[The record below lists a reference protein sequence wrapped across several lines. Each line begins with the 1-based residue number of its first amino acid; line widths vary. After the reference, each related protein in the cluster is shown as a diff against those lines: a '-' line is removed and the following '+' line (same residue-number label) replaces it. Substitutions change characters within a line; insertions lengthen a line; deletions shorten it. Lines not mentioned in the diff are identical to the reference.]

1 VIPLPG
7 TVALVTGS
15 SRGIGRATVLTLARA
30 GADTCITYLNSARN
44 AREVAEEAQ
53 RLGRRAIAVKADLS
67 EPDDVAEL
75 CTIVDKEFGRLDVI
89 VSTAAGGGFHAALE
103 TTPAQFGYAMRLNV
117 LATLLLAQH
126 ARPLLQRT
134 RLTRSRIVTLSS
146 LGGTRAIPRYG
157 LIGATKG
164 ALESLTRHLA
174 LELGPEGVNVN
185 CVCAGV
191 VDTGALSSL
200 PERQAVL
207 ESRRQRSL
215 TGGVNVSPEDV
226 AGVILFL
233 ASPLA
238 DRIQGQT
245 IVVDA
250 GGSIQI

>member
-1 VIPLPG
+1 
-7 TVALVTGS
+7 
-15 SRGIGRATVLTLARA
+15 
-30 GADTCITYLNSARN
+30 
-44 AREVAEEAQ
+44 
-53 RLGRRAIAVKADLS
+53 
-67 EPDDVAEL
+67 
-75 CTIVDKEFGRLDVI
+75 
-89 VSTAAGGGFHAALE
+89 
-103 TTPAQFGYAMRLNV
+103 MRLNV

-126 ARPLLQRT
+126 ARPLLKRT
-134 RLTRSRIVTLSS
+134 RLSRSRIVTLSS
-146 LGGTRAIPRYG
+146 MGSTRAIPRYG
-157 LIGATKG
+157 LIGSTKA

-191 VDTGALSSL
+191 VDTGALSAL

-215 TGGVNVSPEDV
+215 AGGVNVTPDDV

-250 GGSIQI
+250 GGSIQV

>member
-1 VIPLPG
+1 MIPLPG

-15 SRGIGRATVLTLARA
+15 SRGIGRATTLCLARA
-30 GADTCITYLNSARN
+30 GADVCITYLNSARN
-44 AREVAEEAQ
+44 ARDVADEAQ

-75 CTIVDKEFGRLDVI
+75 CAIVDREFGRLDVL
-89 VSTAAGGGFHAALE
+89 VSNAAGGGFHAALE

-126 ARPLLQRT
+126 ARPLLRRT
-134 RLTRSRIVTLSS
+134 SLARSKVVTVSS
-146 LGGTRAIPRYG
+146 LGGSRAIPRYG
-157 LIGATKG
+157 LIGSTKG

-174 LELGPEGVNVN
+174 LEMGPDGVNVN

-191 VDTGALSSL
+191 VDTGALSAL

-215 TGGVNVSPEDV
+215 VGGVNPTPEDV
-226 AGVILFL
+226 AGVILFM

-245 IVVDA
+245 IVVD
-250 GGSIQI
+250 GGGAIQV